1 MKRLSSIFKEGT
13 RQDEPSLDVESFVV
27 VCDDGRFCVLRL
39 TVGSARLLDAEPI
52 ELLAGTTVFA
62 AIEDEEGDDRA
73 VDFMVPSSAV
83 QGNFAIRLGDA
94 GHALP
99 KPTPIEGDAQRTTE
113 DAHDALQRQLLDQ
126 GRRLAGLRASLR
138 SERERAVRLEDE
150 LDQARASFDQGLLSV
165 RSDHH
170 ALELRLSEAEAEAT
184 SERLRREELE
194 RERDILTEPLEAQIA
209 QLQAERDELH
219 AEVGQER
226 ADRIPMEAKLK
237 KAHEAAVEHERAL
250 QIAREHETELQRERD
265 LLKEALESTR
275 TELENAREEL
285 TGEREAHRDDANL
298 VAQRD
303 KARER
308 VAALEQEMNTIDE
321 RRETAESALADVQR
335 QLSEER
341 SAVEELTARA
351 SAAEKALDQALSAR
365 YAAEQRAREAEA
377 GAGAG
382 EREPVA
388 ANGEHPSGEHVRDLR
403 DIEMVAPDGSPA
415 VTAQALMGFSV
426 DALAEAY
433 AFALDAGRTRDRA
446 GDHGQGEQWR
456 ALARAITDEAAT
468 RSALRD
474 ERGST
479 AARGRAVDRRR
490 ARLRAQLR
498 AAAIG
503 D

>member
-1 MKRLSSIFKEGT
+1 MKRLSSIFKEGP
-13 RQDEPSLDVESFVV
+13 RQDEPALDVESFVV

-39 TVGSARLLDAEPI
+39 TLGSARLLDAEPI
-52 ELLAGTTVFA
+52 ELLAGATVFA

-73 VDFMVPSSAV
+73 VEFMVPSSTV

-99 KPTPIEGDAQRTTE
+99 RPVPMEGDDSRTTE
-113 DAHDALQRQLLDQ
+113 DAHHALQRQLLDQ
-126 GRRLAGLRASLR
+126 GRRLASLRASLR
-138 SERERAVRLEDE
+138 SERERAARLEDE
-150 LDQARASFDQGLLSV
+150 LEQARESFDQGLLSV

-170 ALELRLSEAEAEAT
+170 AIELRLSEAEAEAT
-184 SERLRREELE
+184 SQRLRREELE
-194 RERDILTEPLEAQIA
+194 RERDTVAGPLEEQIA
-209 QLQAERDELH
+209 RLTAERDELH

-226 ADRIPMEAKLK
+226 ADRIPLEAKLK
-237 KAHEAAVEHERAL
+237 KAHENAVEHERAL
-250 QIAREHETELQRERD
+250 QAAREHETELQRERD
-265 LLKEALESTR
+265 VLKEALESTR
-275 TELENAREEL
+275 SELEAAREEL
-285 TGEREAHRDDANL
+285 TGERDAHRDDADL
-298 VAQRD
+298 IAQRD

-308 VAALEQEMNTIDE
+308 VAALEQEMNSIDE

-335 QLSEER
+335 KLSEER
-341 SAVEELTARA
+341 AAVEELTARA

-377 GAGAG
+377 GRSVAP
-382 EREPVA
+382 EPAA
-388 ANGEHPSGEHVRDLR
+388 ANGEHPSDEDVRDLR
-403 DIEMVAPDGSPA
+403 DVEMVAPDGSPA
-415 VTAQALMGFSV
+415 VTARSLVRFSV

-468 RSALRD
+468 RSALRN